1 MIWFVRGGKVES
13 SCFYLHAIYFAM
25 VSPIFPLGLM
35 GFSPGQNPN
44 TIFIITLLHSFIIII
59 WKSESYIMSHNLW
72 HDLSTLDLDFL
83 FKCSGQKAK
92 AWLH

>member
-44 TIFIITLLHSFIIII
+44 TIFIITHFIYC
-59 WKSESYIMSHNLW
+59 KNLSITS
-72 HDLSTLDLDFL
+72 LV
-83 FKCSGQKAK
+83 
-92 AWLH
+92 